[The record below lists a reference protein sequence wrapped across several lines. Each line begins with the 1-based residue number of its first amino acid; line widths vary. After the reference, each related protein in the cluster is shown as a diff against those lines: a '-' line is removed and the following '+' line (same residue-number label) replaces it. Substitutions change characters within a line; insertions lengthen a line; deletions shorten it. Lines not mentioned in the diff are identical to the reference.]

1 MATDRI
7 EVSYKVVTPMFCGG
21 ARPTVAELRLPSFKG
36 VLRWWWRAFAWPR
49 SGGALS
55 KVAAAE
61 DELFGSA
68 RRGQGRVIMRLVTPI
83 APTTIKKDEVLKVEG
98 KVVGE
103 GARYLGYGVM
113 EAFARKA
120 KENRPA
126 VEAGQLTRAC
136 LRAPFEIKLELRVR
150 DLDEATRGSLVDALK
165 AVGLLGGIGAKSRKG
180 YGSLVLASM
189 ALNGKPCWSLPTSPH
204 DLQRAI
210 QGLIGS
216 ARNATDHPGGLPPY
230 TALSSRTRVVLAL
243 GNGQI
248 QPLTLLDRVGREMM
262 RFRSWGHNG
271 KVLGTDSERNFK
283 HDHDLMRK
291 PPGQR
296 STHPRR
302 IVFGLPHNY
311 GKQPVQQV
319 GPADDHL
326 DRRASPLLIHI
337 HECGNTPVAVLSLFP
352 AEFLPGGDEALV
364 DVGGKKLKLA
374 PDQELWKPANDF
386 LDRLLDAEK
395 RKEPFGPA
403 IEVRP

>member
-83 APTTIKKDEVLKVEG
+83 APTTVKKDEVLKVDG

-126 VEAGQLTRAC
+126 VEAGQLTRTC
-136 LRAPFEIKLELRVR
+136 LRAPFDIKLELRVR
-150 DLDEATRGSLVDALK
+150 DLDEATRASLVDALK

-189 ALNGKPCWSLPTSPH
+189 ALNGTPCWSLPTSPN
-204 DLQRAI
+204 DLQSAI

-216 ARNATDHPGGLPPY
+216 ARNATDHHGGLPPY
-230 TALSSRTRVVLAL
+230 TAISSRTRVVLAP

-248 QPLTLLDRVGREMM
+248 QPLALLDRVGREMM

-283 HDHDLMRK
+283 HDHDLMKK
-291 PPGQR
+291 PSDQR
-296 STHPRR
+296 AAHPRR

-311 GKQPVQQV
+311 GKQAAQQV
-319 GPADDHL
+319 GPAGDHL
-326 DRRASPLLIHI
+326 DRRASPLQIHI
-337 HECGNTPVAVLSLFP
+337 HECGNTPVAVLSLLP
-352 AEFLPGGDEALV
+352 AEFLPGGDDALV

-374 PDQELWKPANDF
+374 SDQELWKPANDF
-386 LDRLLDAEK
+386 LDRLLDANK

>member
-83 APTTIKKDEVLKVEG
+83 APTTIKKDEVLKVDG

-126 VEAGQLTRAC
+126 VEAGQLTRTC
-136 LRAPFEIKLELRVR
+136 LRAPFDIKLELRVR
-150 DLDEATRGSLVDALK
+150 DLDEATRASLVDALK

-189 ALNGKPCWSLPTSPH
+189 ALNGKPCWSLPTSPN
-204 DLQRAI
+204 DLQSAI

-216 ARNATDHPGGLPPY
+216 ARNATDHHGGLPPY
-230 TALSSRTRVVLAL
+230 TALSSRTRVVLAP

-283 HDHDLMRK
+283 HDHDLMKK
-291 PPGQR
+291 PSGQR
-296 STHPRR
+296 SAHPRR

-311 GKQPVQQV
+311 GRQPDQQV

-337 HECGNTPVAVLSLFP
+337 HECGNTPVAVLSMLP

-374 PDQELWKPANDF
+374 SDQELWKPANDF
-386 LDRLLDAEK
+386 LDRLLDANK